1 MRSQQ
6 SPDSSGLDVGRLL
19 AIHRSST
26 FKAPPPTNPFIIQEG
41 CLRDPIKIQ
50 KSKFKITPT
59 LPLPVKKCLLLI
71 LLGIILSLLE
81 GCVSKHS
88 EMGVRNYWRD
98 PSPPAFTKGK
108 STQADVMHALGPPSQ
123 VIALQDQTL
132 FYYLREQSR
141 TKAMFLIF
149 YNHTGQEITYDR
161 AIFFFNKQSV
171 LTDFAYSAETVP
183 LEK

>member
-1 MRSQQ
+1 MN
-6 SPDSSGLDVGRLL
+6 
-19 AIHRSST
+19 I
-26 FKAPPPTNPFIIQEG
+26 
-41 CLRDPIKIQ
+41 LR
-50 KSKFKITPT
+50 
-59 LPLPVKKCLLLI
+59 KCAFLI
-71 LLGIILSLLE
+71 LLGVLLSLLN

-88 EMGVRNYWRD
+88 EMGVRNYWRA
-98 PSPPAFTKGK
+98 PTPPAFEKGK
-108 STQADVMHALGPPSQ
+108 STQADVLHGLGPPSQ

-149 YNHTGQEITYDR
+149 YNHTGQEILYDR